1 LNPEKTDSER
11 AERRIAHP
19 IAVRSHVK
27 ALVKRDYAKAVGADI
42 EMTIMF
48 VPVESALSVALEI
61 DGGLFEDALKDGIII
76 TTPSTLLA
84 LLRICALQWK
94 QAAVTENAQ
103 KIGESAKEL
112 LDRIIKFADHLES
125 VGNGIKSASDAF
137 NKSVGSYNT
146 RLLPGA
152 KDIAKLSSDSKNS
165 PDELKQVLVEL
176 RTDIQKEGDI

>member
-1 LNPEKTDSER
+1 
-11 AERRIAHP
+11 
-19 IAVRSHVK
+19 
-27 ALVKRDYAKAVGADI
+27 
-42 EMTIMF
+42 MF

-112 LDRIIKFADHLES
+112 LDRIITFAGHLET
-125 VGNGIKSASDAF
+125 VGDGIKSASDAF

-152 KDIAKLSSDSKNS
+152 KDIAKLSSDLKKS
-165 PDELKQVLVEL
+165 PAELKEVLVEL
-176 RTDIQKEGDI
+176 RTDIKKEGDI